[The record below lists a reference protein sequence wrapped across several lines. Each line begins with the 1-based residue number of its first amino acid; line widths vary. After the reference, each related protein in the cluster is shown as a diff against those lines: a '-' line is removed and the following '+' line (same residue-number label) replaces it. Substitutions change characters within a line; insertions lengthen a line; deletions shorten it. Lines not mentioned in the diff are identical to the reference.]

1 MLGGGL
7 QYVTNEGVSFIFLRR
22 HHKHFPCRRN
32 VKTKIPGHKSSSCIG
47 SKYLL
52 IGFVQYIFPV
62 YRVIIRF
69 LMSSGNWG
77 QCPPDALRCRC

>member
-7 QYVTNEGVSFIFLRR
+7 QYVTNEGVSFFFKVASQILS
-22 HHKHFPCRRN
+22 CRMN
-32 VKTKIPGHKSSSCIG
+32 VKTKIPGQRSSSFIG

-69 LMSSGNWG
+69 LMSSGSWG
-77 QCPPDALRCRC
+77 QCPPVALRCRC